1 MKITVSQLKKL
12 IREQV
17 EEARRKP
24 YAGAFSDEMMLASQ
38 GDEEGE
44 EEGKFDNKFWEKEW
58 AKWVAKNEGD
68 LMTKVL
74 EIGKRRFL
82 NKALKDRDFLP
93 IGLKIKRLYPE
104 LYPEFKET
112 ENKK

>member
-44 EEGKFDNKFWEKEW
+44 FDNEYWEKEW
-58 AKWVAKNEGD
+58 AKWVAKNED
-68 LMTKVL
+68 QLMATAL

-82 NKALKDRDFLP
+82 NKALKDPDFLP
-93 IGLKIKRLYPE
+93 IYLNVKK
-104 LYPEFKET
+104 LYPEFKA
-112 ENKK
+112 

>member
-38 GDEEGE
+38 GDEEG
-44 EEGKFDNKFWEKEW
+44 KFDNESWEKEW
-58 AKWVAKNEGD
+58 AKWVAKNKD
-68 LMTKVL
+68 QLMATALKNKDQLMAIVL
-74 EIGKRRFL
+74 EIGKERFL
-82 NKALKDRDFLP
+82 NKALKDPDFLP
-93 IGLKIKRLYPE
+93 IGLNVKRLYPE
-104 LYPEFKET
+104 FKA
-112 ENKK
+112 